1 MVSLRNFLFIF
12 RLELATEK
20 LAMLREKLDYI
31 CAEKESDLKTFEEII
46 NNTKNMIIETL
57 LAQRASL
64 SSLDIK

>member
-1 MVSLRNFLFIF
+1 MFIF
-12 RLELATEK
+12 RLELASEK
-20 LAMLREKLDYI
+20 IAMLREKLDYI